1 MFDIIKYKTK
11 KHLSRN
17 FTSLI
22 KTYRKLKVSRTY
34 TESYWEKFYQ
44 SSLSLAK
51 SVDEIPYYKFMS
63 INFIYHTDN

>member
-51 SVDEIPYYKFMS
+51 SVDEIP
-63 INFIYHTDN
+63 